1 METTSSTKFSLPFPN
16 VSLLG
21 VRFDICIQS
30 EVLEWVENVL
40 MQGEIGKKIFTP
52 NPEMLVKAQ
61 SDEKF
66 HQVLNKSDLNI
77 CDGRGT
83 ELVLKVR
90 LNNVTRYTGVDCLLD
105 ICVLSERLGK
115 SIYLLGSG
123 SDDVVGKT
131 AETLQKKFPN
141 LKIAGWHKGPQ
152 IRENSL
158 QILDFDREENARVL
172 QEISLKKP
180 SILFVA
186 FGMGKQ
192 EKWITQ
198 FLSQLPSVTIAM
210 GVGGAFD
217 YLAGVVP
224 RAPQWM
230 RWIGLE
236 WLYRLWQE
244 PSRWP
249 RIWRATVVFWWL
261 VLKNKLK

>member
-1 METTSSTKFSLPFPN
+1 METASAKSSAMFPSAN
-16 VSLLG
+16 LLG
-21 VRFDICIQS
+21 VRFDICTQDQ
-30 EVLEWVENVL
+30 VLGWVESVL
-40 MQGEIGKKIFTP
+40 VQDKIGKKLFTP

-61 SDEKF
+61 SDEHF
-66 HQVLNKSDLNI
+66 REILNQSDLNI

-83 ELVLKVR
+83 ELVLKLR
-90 LNNVTRYTGVDCLLD
+90 STKVTRYTGVDCLLD
-105 ICVLSERLGK
+105 TCALAERLGK

-123 SDDVVGKT
+123 GEGVVGKT

-141 LKIAGWHKGPQ
+141 LKIVGCNKGPQ
-152 IRENSL
+152 IRENNL
-158 QILDFDREENARVL
+158 QTLDFDREENTKIL
-172 QEISLKKP
+172 QEISLKQ
-180 SILFVA
+180 SDILFVA

-192 EKWITQ
+192 EKWISE
-198 FLSQLPSVTIAM
+198 FLPQLTGVKLAL

-217 YLAGVVP
+217 YIAGVIP
-224 RAPQWM
+224 RAPGWM

-244 PSRWP
+244 PARWP